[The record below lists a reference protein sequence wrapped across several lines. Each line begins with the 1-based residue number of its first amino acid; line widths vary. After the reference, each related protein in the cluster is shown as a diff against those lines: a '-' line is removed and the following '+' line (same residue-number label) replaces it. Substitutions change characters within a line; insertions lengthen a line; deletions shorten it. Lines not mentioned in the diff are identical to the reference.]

1 MRLQDVQAGN
11 VVNTAR
17 HADMHLQYD
26 YITTRALWI
35 THVAPLQCQVTPQHD
50 VTLLTKCSVAGDKTR
65 RVHTVEDIIYYSYPL
80 VLYCIEVLPSLE
92 PPVGPRVSL

>member
-11 VVNTAR
+11 VVNTTR

-50 VTLLTKCSVAGDKTR
+50 VTLLTKCSMAGDKTR
-65 RVHTVEDIIYYSYPL
+65 RVLLHRGFTFSRAT
-80 VLYCIEVLPSLE
+80 CRASSLIVIAR
-92 PPVGPRVSL
+92 P